1 MKVILPVA
9 GKGTRL
15 RPHTHTKP
23 KSLVQVAGKAVIDY
37 ILEELFILKDI
48 NEYIF
53 IVDENGSE
61 VRRYIES
68 HYPGINVIFI
78 PQKERLGPAH
88 AVYLAKDRI
97 EKGEDILIVFN
108 DTIFIADLYIIYT
121 LKNRYD
127 GLIFSKEVEDY
138 KRFGVNVVKDGYI
151 VDMVEKPD
159 EPISKLAQVGIYYIK
174 DGFTLMNY
182 IEKAIKEDKR
192 VKGEFYLPPIFKM
205 MIEDGFKFG
214 APSIDVWLDCGK
226 PETLLETNRYLLK
239 KNNKIFGE
247 LENVSIISPV
257 YIGKGSKIKNTVIG
271 PNVSIAEN
279 CVIERAILQ
288 DCIINRGSHI
298 KDIVI
303 THSLIGENVYV
314 SGKGERLNIGD
325 DSVLEIT

>member
-37 ILEELFILKDI
+37 ILEELSILNDVDK
-48 NEYIF
+48 YIF

-61 VRRYIES
+61 VKKYIEDR
-68 HYPGINVIFI
+68 YPSLNTIFI
-78 PQKERLGPAH
+78 PQKQRLGPAH
-88 AVYLAKDRI
+88 AVYLAKD
-97 EKGEDILIVFN
+97 EVNEGEDVFIVFN
-108 DTIFIADLYIIYT
+108 DTIFITDLYVIYT
-121 LKNRYD
+121 LKSRYD

-138 KRFGVNVVKDGYI
+138 KRFGVNVVKDNYI
-151 VDMVEKPD
+151 VDMIEKPD
-159 EPISKLAQVGIYYIK
+159 KPISKLAQVGLYYLK
-174 DGFTLMNY
+174 DGKTLMSY
-182 IEKAIKEDKR
+182 IDKAIREDKK
-192 VKGEFYLPPIFKM
+192 VKGEFYLPPVFKM

-214 APSIDVWLDCGK
+214 APEIDVWLDCGK

-247 LENVSIISPV
+247 LENVAIISPV
-257 YIGKGSKIKNTVIG
+257 YIGKGSVIRNTVIG
-271 PNVSIAEN
+271 PNVSVAEE
-279 CVIERAILQ
+279 CTIDRAILE

-303 THSLIGENVYV
+303 THSLVGENVYV

>member
-48 NEYIF
+48 EEYIF

-61 VRRYIES
+61 VKKYIEDR
-68 HYPGINVIFI
+68 YPNINTIFL
-78 PQKERLGPAH
+78 PQKQRLGPAH
-88 AVYLAKDRI
+88 AVYLAKERI
-97 EKGEDILIVFN
+97 SDGEDILIVFN

-121 LKNRYD
+121 LRNRYD

-138 KRFGVNVVKDGYI
+138 KRFGVNVVKNGYI

-174 DGFTLMNY
+174 DGASLMRY

-214 APSIDVWLDCGK
+214 APEIDVWLDCGK
-226 PETLLETNRYLLK
+226 PETLLETNKYLLK

-247 LENVSIISPV
+247 LENVAIISPV

-271 PNVSIAEN
+271 PNVSIAEE
-279 CVIERAILQ
+279 CIIERAILE
-288 DCIINRGSHI
+288 DCIINKGSHI
-298 KDIVI
+298 KNIVI
-303 THSLIGENVYV
+303 SHSLIGENAYV
-314 SGKGERLNIGD
+314 IGKGERLNIGD

>member
-37 ILEELFILKDI
+37 ILEELSILKDVDK
-48 NEYIF
+48 YIF

-61 VRRYIES
+61 VKKYIEDR
-68 HYPGINVIFI
+68 YPSLNTVFI
-78 PQKERLGPAH
+78 PQKQRLGPAH
-88 AVYLAKDRI
+88 AVSLAKD
-97 EKGEDILIVFN
+97 EVNEGEDIFIVFN
-108 DTIFIADLYIIYT
+108 DTIFITDLYVIYT
-121 LKNRYD
+121 LKSRYD

-138 KRFGVNVVKDGYI
+138 KRFGVNVVKDNYI
-151 VDMVEKPD
+151 VDMIEKPD
-159 EPISKLAQVGIYYIK
+159 KPISKLAQVGLYYLK
-174 DGFTLMNY
+174 DGKTLMSY
-182 IEKAIKEDKR
+182 IDKAIREDKK
-192 VKGEFYLPPIFKM
+192 VKGEFYLPPVFKM

-214 APSIDVWLDCGK
+214 APEIDVWLDCGK

-247 LENVSIISPV
+247 LENVAIISPV
-257 YIGKGSKIKNTVIG
+257 YIGKGSIIRNTVIG
-271 PNVSIAEN
+271 PNVSVAEE
-279 CVIERAILQ
+279 CTIERAILE

-303 THSLIGENVYV
+303 THSLVGENVYV

>member
-37 ILEELFILKDI
+37 ILEELFTLKDVDQF
-48 NEYIF
+48 IF

-61 VRRYIES
+61 VKKYIENK
-68 HYPGINVIFI
+68 YPNINTTFI

-88 AVYLAKDRI
+88 AVYLAKDEI
-97 EKGEDILIVFN
+97 KEGDDLFIVFN
-108 DTIFIADLYIIYT
+108 DTIFITDLYVIYT

-159 EPISKLAQVGIYYIK
+159 KPISKLAQVGLYYIK
-174 DGFTLMNY
+174 DGKMLMSY
-182 IEKAIKEDKR
+182 IQKAIERDLR

-214 APSIDVWLDCGK
+214 APEIDVWLDCGK
-226 PETLLETNRYLLK
+226 PETLLATNRYLLK

-247 LENVSIISPV
+247 LENVAIISPV
-257 YIGKGSKIKNTVIG
+257 YIGKGSKIKNSVIG
-271 PNVSIAEN
+271 PNVSIADG
-279 CVIERAILQ
+279 CIIERAILE
-288 DCIINRGSHI
+288 DCIINKDSHI
-298 KDIVI
+298 RDIVI
-303 THSLIGENVYV
+303 ASSLIGEHAYV

>member
-37 ILEELFILKDI
+37 ILEGLFILKDI
-48 NEYIF
+48 DEFIF

-61 VRRYIES
+61 VERYIKNT
-68 HYPGINVIFI
+68 YPSLKTEYI
-78 PQKERLGPAH
+78 PQEGRLGPAH
-88 AVYLAKDRI
+88 AVYLAKKRI
-97 EKGEDILIVFN
+97 SLGEDILIVFN
-108 DTIFIADLYIIYT
+108 DTIFITDLYIIYS
-121 LKNRYD
+121 LKKQYD

-159 EPISKLAQVGIYYIK
+159 KPISKLAQVGLYYIK
-174 DGFTLMNY
+174 DGLALMSY

-214 APSIDVWLDCGK
+214 APEINIWLDCGK
-226 PETLLETNRYLLK
+226 PETLLQTNRYLLR
-239 KNNKIFGE
+239 KNNNIFGD

-257 YIGKGSKIKNTVIG
+257 YIGKGSKIKNAVIG
-271 PNVSIAEN
+271 PNVSVAEG
-279 CVIERAILQ
+279 CTIEYAILR
-288 DCIINRGSHI
+288 DCIINRGSQI

-303 THSLIGENVYV
+303 KDSLIGEHAFI
-314 SGKGERLNIGD
+314 SGKSEKLNIGD